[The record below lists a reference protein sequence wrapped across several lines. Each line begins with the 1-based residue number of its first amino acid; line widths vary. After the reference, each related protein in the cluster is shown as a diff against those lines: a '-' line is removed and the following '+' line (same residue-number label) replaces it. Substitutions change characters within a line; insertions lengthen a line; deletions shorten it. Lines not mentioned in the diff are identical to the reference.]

1 MIPEQIILIISLSG
15 DEDCCE
21 PGIRLHNKPIE
32 RNYSREREEEE
43 EEGKAREDYIIN
55 EAHYYYYLFPCIMPQ
70 FSSH

>member
-32 RNYSREREEEE
+32 RNYRRKRKKRREKE
-43 EEGKAREDYIIN
+43 KKVLHYKMKHVII
-55 EAHYYYYLFPCIMPQ
+55 IT
-70 FSSH
+70 FSHA

>member
-32 RNYSREREEEE
+32 RNYRRKREREEEE
-43 EEGKAREDYIIN
+43 EEKKLLHYKMKHII
-55 EAHYYYYLFPCIMPQ
+55 IIT
-70 FSSH
+70 FSHA